1 MLASLCIFS
10 LLFSYELPELQLGR
24 AGMKSQKKASLL
36 IIKNAYASVDKEQRK
51 LRLNSVISKLI
62 AQAK

>member
-1 MLASLCIFS
+1 
-10 LLFSYELPELQLGR
+10 
-24 AGMKSQKKASLL
+24 MKSQKKVSLL
-36 IIKNAYASVDKEQRK
+36 IIKNTYASVDKEQRK